1 MASAGNII
9 TKNLVVELREL
20 NANQNTTSANAGANT
35 TGDYSVT
42 LPTDIDLEEGD
53 VVGVQSVFIDDDGEN
68 NNAIII
74 EEDINDGFISC
85 YMYHM
90 DNNTSQTDENT
101 TSAGRVGGRTLGD
114 ERTYHPAFEATPA
127 NRVHPDGELYFL
139 SSIDDAN
146 TGTGVTVSTIS
157 FRVNMLQ
164 NRGNPVP
171 LFFKYTTPAG
181 QVIKKVIVWDYKTIN
196 KIQSSE
202 GIITVSN
209 DLMARA
215 NKKESD
221 SFQFPFDA
229 LNSASVAFDF
239 TDKSIKQMQ
248 NGGIETGSAIT
259 NTSEA
264 ITAGHKCSLIN
275 KTVNFSLKAGAYT
288 PEHIAQVITDQIV
301 KISPTGFITGAGEQR
316 FTNNDFFTTSL
327 DLKAIGDKAD
337 GSRADTKPFFIRSDG
352 ARALQFDDTDI
363 GGGVLRNYWCGASN
377 FGLSYDGL
385 RFAFTNLHNSIYS
398 QHKPAVVGTRVGNR
412 ADTNLQYLANKNSG
426 ICFNQLFPPDLWFNK
441 LGFRRDMLVHPK
453 KITCAWTLPGTHPGN
468 GQNPVGNVGFTA
480 ASGAGDL
487 DNRII
492 EGVNA
497 TGDLNAVDVMVVKND
512 APDAARGNGAYDRP
526 GDTGL
531 LGVNTNV
538 SAEISVLAGE
548 LNQTEEGRSYYQIEI
563 DMNIPSEKL
572 GANQY
577 NNKIQ
582 AIVGRYFATAN
593 GTQAVQGEGAIEYTH
608 KGQPIKLSN
617 FRVRILNPDGSLAR
631 VGEDNTVFLQITKAK

>member
-20 NANQNTTSANAGANT
+20 NSNKNTDTANAGDGI

-42 LPTDIDLEEGD
+42 LPTNIDLEEGD

-74 EEDINDGFISC
+74 EEDIDDGFISC
-85 YMYHM
+85 YIYHM

-114 ERTYHPAFEATPA
+114 ERTYHPAFQAAPA

-139 SSIDDAN
+139 SSIDDAVV
-146 TGTGVTVSTIS
+146 GTGVSVNSITFT
-157 FRVNMLQ
+157 VNMLQ
-164 NRGNPVP
+164 NRGSPVP

-181 QVIKKVIVWDYKTIN
+181 QVIKKVVVWDYKVID

-202 GIITVSN
+202 GLIIVNN
-209 DLMARA
+209 DLMAKA
-215 NKKESD
+215 NLKEGD

-239 TDKSIKQMQ
+239 TTDSIKDMSR
-248 NGGIETGSAIT
+248 GGVQT
-259 NTSEA
+259 NIALTNSHEA

-288 PEHIAQVITDQIV
+288 PEHIAQIITDQIV

-337 GSRADTKPFFIRSDG
+337 GSRGGNRPFFIRTDG

-426 ICFNQLFPPDLWFNK
+426 ICFNQLFPPSLWFQK

-453 KITCAWTLPGTHPGN
+453 KITCG
-468 GQNPVGNVGFTA
+468 
-480 ASGAGDL
+480 
-487 DNRII
+487 
-492 EGVNA
+492 
-497 TGDLNAVDVMVVKND
+497 
-512 APDAARGNGAYDRP
+512 
-526 GDTGL
+526 
-531 LGVNTNV
+531 
-538 SAEISVLAGE
+538 
-548 LNQTEEGRSYYQIEI
+548 
-563 DMNIPSEKL
+563 
-572 GANQY
+572 
-577 NNKIQ
+577 
-582 AIVGRYFATAN
+582 
-593 GTQAVQGEGAIEYTH
+593 
-608 KGQPIKLSN
+608 
-617 FRVRILNPDGSLAR
+617 
-631 VGEDNTVFLQITKAK
+631 